1 MLFFYADDRQTKQ
14 RRLVS
19 KKASL
24 LFASRGEKI
33 FFVSRVKRENVIKSK
48 ISSSL
53 SLLQKKRRR
62 ALLVLSLFLSFSL
75 SFGWLV
81 GWLKL
86 FRFEE
91 SEPSRKACTLQKNHL
106 FFNRER
112 ENERENEEFLKNE
125 RKRDSNNNNNNNNNN
140 PGEEEEDD
148 DENNINVVLADTFNG
163 LFRDDTPRSGF
174 DRDVLPSDVFAL
186 QLRTHRRRAD
196 ERDVV

>member
-1 MLFFYADDRQTKQ
+1 MKKSESEFCCFFTLRDDRQTKQ
-14 RRLVS
+14 KTCLKKSIFVCFARR
-19 KKASL
+19 
-24 LFASRGEKI
+24 
-33 FFVSRVKRENVIKSK
+33 KSK

-53 SLLQKKRRR
+53 FFRKNDRR

-91 SEPSRKACTLQKNHL
+91 SLNLRVKRVHSKKTTFSLT
-106 FFNRER
+106 ER
-112 ENERENEEFLKNE
+112 ENERENEEFLIKNE
-125 RKRDSNNNNNNNNNN
+125 RKRDSNNNNNNNN
-140 PGEEEEDD
+140 PEGGEEEEEEDD
-148 DENNINVVLADTFNG
+148 DDENNNINVVLADTFNG